1 MLPPRLDSVS
11 PLGGQRGTEIELTLR
26 GQRLNEPQA
35 LLLSRPGIEVVE
47 VKKGKD
53 ATVCTINLRL
63 AADCPLGAHPL
74 RLRTAAGLSNL
85 CQLFVGAAVEIV
97 ETRVPG
103 APQVVTTACTI
114 DGAINGEE
122 TDCYQIAL
130 PQGGRCIAEL
140 EAMRLGRGPID
151 LALSVRDPGNCEIA
165 RVDDTALG
173 HKDPW
178 LAFEAKTAGVYEVR
192 VEPSYA
198 DSTNAGPYRLHLGD
212 LPRPTAAL
220 PGGGAIGSTLTVTLI
235 GDAMAMA
242 AEVLVPD
249 DCGEW
254 FAFYPS
260 DSRGTAPTPLWL
272 RAGGPPEI
280 TPATEEHGAAMVTIP
295 CSISGVVTTPT
306 GMRYRFAAKKSE
318 VLELRALALGSHSPL
333 DPVLVVHDE
342 QGALLAADDDAGAP
356 ASDSFLRFTAPLD
369 GNYVVTVSDQLG
381 HCGALHVFR
390 LECGSRP
397 RVTRSRLVLA
407 RGQEPVLNVPQGGN
421 VGMVLQFDDTDF
433 DAGQSFVMPSL
444 PQGVTATFGRLQKGV
459 NLVPLMLS
467 AALDAP
473 LCSALAMLAMHN
485 EIAPFERPAG
495 YAQVLPLVSV
505 RNDQPILTTTQRR
518 LPIAVTAP
526 APFTVDIIAPKVP
539 LVRGAPMAV
548 QIHVHRREGFAGEVR
563 LKTLWT
569 PSGVG
574 GGEVTLPANTDN
586 CILPLDAN
594 GNAPLGPFAFAV
606 LATAT
611 EKDEGFMQCSP
622 FIEITIEKPWLT
634 AQTQGGRTTVGTTI
648 SLPIELKGEHALQ
661 GPLQVQ
667 LLALPRGATSAP
679 ITIAADATATTL
691 PVTIAADAATG
702 KFREL
707 MLEIR
712 VPHEGATVIHRF
724 PVGELRI
731 DPPKKSSRVTQPAKV
746 PATEGKVQRP

>member
-85 CQLFVGAAVEIV
+85 CQLFIGAAVEIV

-103 APQVVTTACTI
+103 APQLVTTACTI

-260 DSRGTAPTPLWL
+260 DSRGT
-272 RAGGPPEI
+272 
-280 TPATEEHGAAMVTIP
+280 
-295 CSISGVVTTPT
+295 
-306 GMRYRFAAKKSE
+306 
-318 VLELRALALGSHSPL
+318 
-333 DPVLVVHDE
+333 
-342 QGALLAADDDAGAP
+342 
-356 ASDSFLRFTAPLD
+356 
-369 GNYVVTVSDQLG
+369 
-381 HCGALHVFR
+381 
-390 LECGSRP
+390 RP
-397 RVTRSRLVLA
+397 RRCGCALVA
-407 RGQEPVLNVPQGGN
+407 
-421 VGMVLQFDDTDF
+421 
-433 DAGQSFVMPSL
+433 
-444 PQGVTATFGRLQKGV
+444 
-459 NLVPLMLS
+459 
-467 AALDAP
+467 
-473 LCSALAMLAMHN
+473 H
-485 EIAPFERPAG
+485 
-495 YAQVLPLVSV
+495 
-505 RNDQPILTTTQRR
+505 
-518 LPIAVTAP
+518 
-526 APFTVDIIAPKVP
+526 PKS
-539 LVRGAPMAV
+539 
-548 QIHVHRREGFAGEVR
+548 HR
-563 LKTLWT
+563 
-569 PSGVG
+569 
-574 GGEVTLPANTDN
+574 
-586 CILPLDAN
+586 
-594 GNAPLGPFAFAV
+594 
-606 LATAT
+606 
-611 EKDEGFMQCSP
+611 
-622 FIEITIEKPWLT
+622 
-634 AQTQGGRTTVGTTI
+634 
-648 SLPIELKGEHALQ
+648 
-661 GPLQVQ
+661 
-667 LLALPRGATSAP
+667 
-679 ITIAADATATTL
+679 
-691 PVTIAADAATG
+691 
-702 KFREL
+702 
-707 MLEIR
+707 
-712 VPHEGATVIHRF
+712 
-724 PVGELRI
+724 
-731 DPPKKSSRVTQPAKV
+731 PPKNTA
-746 PATEGKVQRP
+746 RPW